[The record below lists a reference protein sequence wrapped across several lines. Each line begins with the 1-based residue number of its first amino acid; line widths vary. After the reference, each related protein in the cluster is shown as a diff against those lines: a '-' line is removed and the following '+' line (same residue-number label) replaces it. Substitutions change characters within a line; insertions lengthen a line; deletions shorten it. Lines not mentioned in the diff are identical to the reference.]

1 MRGGGWGAGGR
12 PLTWGR
18 APRPAPAAPRAEL
31 QVQETNYSTF
41 ALVLFQGRPG
51 GWPDIRVNLLCEPRV
66 PAPRPAPGGQ
76 GGGRGGRGAGWGL
89 LSEEGARWA
98 VLLAEA
104 GGAPERGGGV
114 LGQDTGRPGPPPAL
128 RAAPCSWAP
137 GRAWE
142 IRAEVLDRFVCLV
155 RAKGLSKNN
164 VVFPDLT
171 GSRSGRGRGPRGA
184 GLQNSPGSP

>member
-76 GGGRGGRGAGWGL
+76 GGA
-89 LSEEGARWA
+89 ARA

-104 GGAPERGGGV
+104 GRGLLVEQGARWARTPGA
-114 LGQDTGRPGPPPAL
+114 QARPQ
-128 RAAPCSWAP
+128 C
-137 GRAWE
+137 
-142 IRAEVLDRFVCLV
+142 
-155 RAKGLSKNN
+155 
-164 VVFPDLT
+164 
-171 GSRSGRGRGPRGA
+171 
-184 GLQNSPGSP
+184 

>member
-41 ALVLFQGRPG
+41 ALVLFQGLPG

-76 GGGRGGRGAGWGL
+76 GGA
-89 LSEEGARWA
+89 ARA
-98 VLLAEA
+98 VLLA
-104 GGAPERGGGV
+104 GGG
-114 LGQDTGRPGPPPAL
+114 GGGSCPRRGRAG
-128 RAAPCSWAP
+128 RCSWPRRVVLLDEEGACWARTP
-137 GRAWE
+137 GAQARPQ
-142 IRAEVLDRFVCLV
+142 R
-155 RAKGLSKNN
+155 
-164 VVFPDLT
+164 
-171 GSRSGRGRGPRGA
+171 
-184 GLQNSPGSP
+184 